1 MRRLRFTVQALDDL
15 TTDKSREFVHDD
27 QVPSLALQIT
37 PAGGK
42 SFYVVKRHGRGKVV
56 QRLGS
61 LHELSIP
68 KARALAAE
76 FVTRLTLGEEPEPVR
91 EHPLLLRDALHEY
104 LDYARDHL
112 SPSTIADY
120 ERHTAIHLGPW
131 AGTRLLAS
139 VRRKEVTAFHKLL
152 GQRHG
157 RPTANRII
165 ALLRAAINRGIRE
178 HELDLPNPARGITF
192 YREEPRTR
200 RLFVEELPAFFKAL
214 SEEPNRD
221 VRDFLLLALLT
232 GARKHNLLTMRWEQ
246 ISLSRGVWTVPAR
259 ESKNGRELLVVLSSR
274 ALQVLEGRR
283 SLGDSPFVFPGRPGG
298 RKSSNGDRLRSGHMS
313 NPSIGW
319 ERILARAGLVGLRM
333 HDLRRSLASFQ
344 IDTGT
349 PLEVIQKTLG
359 HESKATTEIYAR
371 LATEPVRQ
379 SLERAADA
387 IFSNVP
393 RVSDPRLGTTT
404 T

>member
-1 MRRLRFTVQALDDL
+1 MRRFRFTVQGLEEL
-15 TTDKSREFVHDD
+15 TTHKTREFIHDD
-27 QVPSLALQIT
+27 QVPALAVQVT
-37 PAGGK
+37 PSGGK

-112 SPSTIADY
+112 SPSTVTDY
-120 ERHTAIHLGPW
+120 ERHVSLHLGPW
-131 AGTRLLAS
+131 AGACLLS
-139 VRRKEVTAFHKLL
+139 GVRRKEVTALHKLL

-157 RPTANRII
+157 RPSANRIL
-165 ALLRAAINRGIRE
+165 AFLRAAINRAIRE
-178 HELDLPNPARGITF
+178 HELDLPNPARGITL
-192 YREEPRTR
+192 YREEARTR
-200 RLFVEELPAFFKAL
+200 RLFTEELPAFFQAL
-214 SEEPNRD
+214 REEPNRD
-221 VRDFLLLALLT
+221 VRDFILLALLT
-232 GARKHNLLTMRWEQ
+232 GARKQNLLTLRWEQ
-246 ISLSRGVWTVPAR
+246 ISFSRALWTVPAA
-259 ESKNGRELLVVLSSR
+259 ESKNGRELTVVLARR
-274 ALQVLEGRR
+274 ALELLQERQQVVTG
-283 SLGDSPFVFPGRPGG
+283 PYVFPGRPGA
-298 RKSSNGDRLRSGHMS
+298 RAPKSGHMS
-313 NPSIGW
+313 NPNVGW
-319 ERILARAGLVGLRM
+319 GRVLARAGLSSLRM

-371 LATEPVRQ
+371 MALDPVGT
-379 SLERAADA
+379 SVERARAA
-387 IFSNVP
+387 MLACVEE
-393 RVSDPRLGTTT
+393 LGG
-404 T
+404 